1 MYTDFCAN
9 QPKLTTALDR
19 LQKNPAF
26 AAFLAQCM
34 TNEECRGL
42 TLFSFLIKPI
52 QRICK
57 YPLLLKDLL
66 KHTPSAHSDY
76 EKLES
81 ALQKIECVVSYDNER
96 KRIAENLQK
105 IIDVKDQIEST
116 EVCFSFLPSLSP
128 PLFLHSSSPSF
139 CSLSLF
145 LDSFIPVSSPFS

>member
-1 MYTDFCAN
+1 MKMYTDFCAN

-81 ALQKIECVVSYDNER
+81 ALQKIEFVVSYVNER

-116 EVCFSFLPSLSP
+116 EVCFSFLPPPL
-128 PLFLHSSSPSF
+128 PLFLHSP
-139 CSLSLF
+139 SLSL
-145 LDSFIPVSSPFS
+145 LLSSFPFS